1 MMNQGSTFSN
11 QIERLSLTT
20 AGTQTSLP
28 KINLLP
34 KVELTSEVEELIPSN
49 AEKITFSEKLNK
61 SFPEAGE
68 SIQQD
73 HEILK

>member
-1 MMNQGSTFSN
+1 MKQGSTFSN
-11 QIERLSLTT
+11 QTERPSLTT
-20 AGTQTSLP
+20 AGTQKSLP

-34 KVELTSEVEELIPSN
+34 KVELILEIEELIPKN
-49 AEKITFSEKLNK
+49 EEKRTFSEKLNK
-61 SFPEAGE
+61 LFPEAGE